1 MLVPYYSLKVSI
13 TIELRGNPM
22 KYNTPETFVV
32 GETVI
37 YRHGKEFF
45 DVKVLEVTG
54 NEVKVATAFGK
65 VLTFRSRFSDGQHVG
80 QFTEEFEAVPD
91 ILFHK
96 IAAPPAKESFFTRVM
111 NAFSPS

>member
-1 MLVPYYSLKVSI
+1 MLIPYYSLEVSI
-13 TIELRGNPM
+13 TIELRGTPM
-22 KYNTPETFVV
+22 KYNTPEIFVV

-45 DVKVLEVTG
+45 DVKVVEVAG

-65 VLTFRSRFSDGQHVG
+65 VLTFRPRPSDGQHVG

-96 IAAPPAKESFFTRVM
+96 IEVIPAKESFLTRIK
-111 NAFSPS
+111 NAFA